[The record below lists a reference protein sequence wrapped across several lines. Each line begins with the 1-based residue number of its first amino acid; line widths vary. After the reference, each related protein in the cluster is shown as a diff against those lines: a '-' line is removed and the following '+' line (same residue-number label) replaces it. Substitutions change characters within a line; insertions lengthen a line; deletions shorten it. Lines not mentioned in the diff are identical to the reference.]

1 MTHAER
7 EAYYRHL
14 DNVVILQDNISTAR
28 GEGRMEGRAEG
39 REEGRAEGREEGREE
54 GRAEGRAEGIAETAR
69 KMKEVGLPIEQI
81 SKFTGLSAEEISKL

>member
-39 REEGRAEGREEGREE
+39 REEGRAEGR
-54 GRAEGRAEGIAETAR
+54 AEGIAETAR
-69 KMKEVGLPIEQI
+69 KMKEGGLPIEQI
-81 SKFTGLSAEEISKL
+81 SKFTGLSIEEISNL